1 MAKPIKRHWQHFQC
15 FQSTE
20 WTLPLQAQMA
30 ITADSAKQPETMH
43 TYCADNASAN
53 SLPFGVPSIESP
65 LVHISAFSLSRLP
78 RIEFG
83 PGVLGKLPAIART
96 YGTRALLVTGA
107 NSLRNSPFWTSV
119 TDGLKAQGVSWLH
132 LAIPGEPSPQMVDEA
147 VLALRP
153 ASIDVVIG
161 FGGGSALDAAK
172 AIAGLLIPGNSVM
185 DHLEGV
191 GPELAYVGP
200 ATPFIAVPTT
210 AGTGSE
216 ATKNAVLSVQGAD
229 GFKKSFR
236 DEKLVAEVALVD
248 PDLLATC
255 PASVIAANGM
265 DAFTQLL
272 ESYVS
277 CRAAPLTDSLAWG
290 GMKAARDGLLAMYA
304 DAGDAAARNRMAYA
318 ALVSGITLAQV
329 GLGSVHGLAAPLG
342 AFFPIPHGVAC
353 GTLVAQATR
362 VNIEALQAREADHP
376 ALEKYAQV
384 GRLLSK
390 QGQLNQPAAHAAL
403 IDTLDAWTR
412 ELQLPTLAQYGV
424 THADIPR
431 IVANSRGSSMKT
443 NPIALTDAEIAGI
456 LTARI

>member
-1 MAKPIKRHWQHFQC
+1 MRI
-15 FQSTE
+15 TE
-20 WTLPLQAQMA
+20 FT
-30 ITADSAKQPETMH
+30 
-43 TYCADNASAN
+43 
-53 SLPFGVPSIESP
+53 
-65 LVHISAFSLSRLP
+65 LSRLP

-83 PGVLGKLPAIART
+83 SGVLAKLPGIARG
-96 YGTRALLVTGA
+96 YGDHALLVTGA
-107 NSLRNSPFWTSV
+107 GSLKASPFWPGV
-119 TDGLKAQGVSWLH
+119 TAGLKAQGMSWLH

-147 VLALRP
+147 VRALHAEP
-153 ASIDVVIG
+153 IDVVIG
-161 FGGGSALDAAK
+161 IGGGSALDAAK
-172 AIAGLLIPGNSVM
+172 AIAGLLKPGNSVM

-191 GPELAYVGP
+191 GPELPYSGP

-216 ATKNAVLSVQGAD
+216 STKNAVLSVQGPD

-255 PASVIAANGM
+255 PVAVIAANGM
-265 DAFTQLL
+265 DALTQLL

-277 CRAAPLTDSLAWG
+277 SRASPLTDSLAWG
-290 GMKAARDGLLAMYA
+290 GMKAARDGLLALYS
-304 DAGDAAARNRMAYA
+304 DAGDAAARERMAYA

-353 GTLVAQATR
+353 GTLVATATR
-362 VNIEALQAREADHP
+362 INIETLRAREPGHP

-390 QGQLNQPAAHAAL
+390 QGQLDEGAAHAAL
-403 IDTLDAWTR
+403 IDTLDGWTR
-412 ELQLPTLAQYGV
+412 ALELPGLAHYGV
-424 THADIPR
+424 TPSDIPR

-443 NPIALTDAEIAGI
+443 NPVSLEDSEIAAI
-456 LTARI
+456 LATRI